1 MSRAIVHVDMDAFF
15 AAVEEQ
21 RHPEY
26 RGKPLVVGG
35 RGDPHERGVV
45 STANYEARKF
55 GVHSAMPLR
64 LAYRKCPQCI
74 FLPVDFEKY
83 IEVSRRFKA
92 ILRDY
97 ASLMESWGLDEAYLD
112 VTGAERSAVEI
123 AMEIKERIK
132 KELGLTCSVGVAPN
146 KLLAKMASSLNK
158 PNGLTVLKSREIGR
172 VIALLPVSALLWV
185 GPKTTA
191 RLKDMGIGTVG
202 ELQEV
207 SMDKLIQT
215 FGPAVGQ
222 MLYNSSRGIDES
234 PVVPFH
240 EAKSLGHETTFQ
252 VDTKDMKVIRGVLS
266 EFAKYLAEDLRK
278 EGLKGKTVTV
288 KIRYKNF
295 STHTHVHSLPRETSS
310 QIKIYEA
317 ALEALKKFEF
327 EREVRLV
334 GLRVSNLRK
343 AIKE

>member
-1 MSRAIVHVDMDAFF
+1 MKRAIVHVDMDAFF

-55 GVHSAMPLR
+55 GIHSAMPLR
-64 LAYRKCPQCI
+64 LAYRKCSQCI

-112 VTGAERSAVEI
+112 VTGAGRSAVEI
-123 AMEIKERIK
+123 AMEIKARIK

-158 PNGLTVLKSREIGR
+158 PNGLTVLKSREIHR
-172 VIALLPVSALLWV
+172 VIAPLRVSSLLWV

-278 EGLKGKTVTV
+278 EGFKGKTVTV

-295 STHTHVHSLPRETSS
+295 STHTHAHSLPRETSS
-310 QIKIYEA
+310 QIKIYET

-334 GLRVSNLRK
+334 GLRISNLRK
-343 AIKE
+343 VARE